1 MVVTLIDDDTLFLS
15 FSHYTKKKITF
26 IAIQNGYRAAWNI
39 SSLVNNINFKRRLN
53 RFNKEANLY
62 YFSFGKNELDLFE
75 EYLPSLKVVPVG
87 SLRLSVA
94 EKYYP
99 SHNKMYDICL
109 ILPIRQFILESYCRD
124 EWSNFYG
131 ADHDKISLT
140 IYKTNL
146 KLLQNLKKYCL
157 FYNKSLVIPSLDNT
171 ESSETKF
178 TKNFFK
184 DLSKFEIKKTNSNL
198 ASYSIVFN
206 SEVILGTSTMMIE
219 SLGVMKKLLQAEVIS
234 EQFFT
239 NLIVKQINHLDN
251 SSYSEFEKKMNFLF
265 DISNNKYKNHIMNAR
280 KYYISNDIIPTAQK
294 IVKYIK
300 KKL

>member
-1 MVVTLIDDDTLFLS
+1 MIYHECDADLLEHYILKPLGMEEIVIRNPQEIFISFNIILFFVFNFFKIKLFKIKQLRFIYELTLIEIINPKLVVTLIDDDTLFLS

-146 KLLQNLKKYCL
+146 K
-157 FYNKSLVIPSLDNT
+157 
-171 ESSETKF
+171 SS
-178 TKNFFK
+178 
-184 DLSKFEIKKTNSNL
+184 SK
-198 ASYSIVFN
+198 
-206 SEVILGTSTMMIE
+206 
-219 SLGVMKKLLQAEVIS
+219 
-234 EQFFT
+234 
-239 NLIVKQINHLDN
+239 
-251 SSYSEFEKKMNFLF
+251 
-265 DISNNKYKNHIMNAR
+265 
-280 KYYISNDIIPTAQK
+280 PQK
-294 IVKYIK
+294 ILLI
-300 KKL
+300 LQ